1 MKNQDFICP
10 EAGRLVPTLFGQ
22 HAFVPAPLPPIFD
35 NAAITMQLA
44 EAMIALGELKG
55 ACRRLQNPD
64 ILIRPLQRQ
73 EALTSSAMEGTHTT
87 ADKLVMAEAG
97 VGKEIDESTR
107 EVRNYITALNLAL
120 QMEKSYSI
128 SHRVIK
134 AAHEKLLEGLSTER
148 GAKKRPGQYKSDQ
161 NFIGSPTRKI
171 EDARFIPPPP
181 AEAEQCMNEL
191 ETYINRDVATAAE
204 QLIDMALVHY
214 QIETIHPFGDGNGR
228 LGRMLVTLMAVT
240 HGLLEQPVLYVSP
253 AIEKDKERYIDLMY
267 NVSAKGAW
275 TEWLNFFF
283 EKIAISCRDTV
294 ATIDRLLE
302 MQTQLRNKVRA
313 ASRSS
318 KALSLIDMLF
328 EDPAITVSQA
338 ASKCAISRSRPALE
352 DASARATSTSCVF
365 DARNSHQPSGVVTR
379 APSVLFT
386 SAPSADS
393 RASTSSITAN
403 LRLSSTWK
411 RISGVLIIS
420 GISLRNSVTLL
431 SSLADADISRTA
443 A

>member
-1 MKNQDFICP
+1 MKNHDFICP

-35 NAAITMQLA
+35 YAAITMQLA

-64 ILIRPLQRQ
+64 ILIRSLQRQ

-128 SHRVIK
+128 SHRVLK
-134 AAHEKLLEGLSTER
+134 ATHEKLLEGLSTER

-191 ETYINRDVATAAE
+191 ETYINRHVATAAE

-253 AIEKDKERYIDLMY
+253 AIEKDKELYIDLMY

-302 MQTQLRNKVRA
+302 MQIQLRNKVGA

-338 ASKCAISRSRPALE
+338 ASKLGVTYAAAKNLVDKLVDLDILIEVPDVYPKTLIAWKIIIGARPEPERRGA
-352 DASARATSTSCVF
+352 
-365 DARNSHQPSGVVTR
+365 
-379 APSVLFT
+379 
-386 SAPSADS
+386 
-393 RASTSSITAN
+393 
-403 LRLSSTWK
+403 
-411 RISGVLIIS
+411 
-420 GISLRNSVTLL
+420 
-431 SSLADADISRTA
+431 
-443 A
+443 